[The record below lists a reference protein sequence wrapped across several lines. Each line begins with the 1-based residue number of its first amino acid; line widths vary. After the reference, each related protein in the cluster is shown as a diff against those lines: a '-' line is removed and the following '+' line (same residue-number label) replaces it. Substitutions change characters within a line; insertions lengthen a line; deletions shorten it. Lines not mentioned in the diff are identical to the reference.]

1 MHLRTSVVVWL
12 CVIAGCAVDP
22 TVDPNADSEAVVAQS
37 LAVRNPLERNLDAV
51 LRANGGS
58 GCDQEDG
65 RQICIVTTTVDPP
78 RVLRIDDAIPSL
90 TTLRRCTAASC
101 TIVAPPPPP
110 KALHCSA
117 LAPCLP
123 LAVGCV
129 HGEMHC
135 EPSPGPF
142 GGRDLNCEC
151 TVLD

>member
-12 CVIAGCAVDP
+12 SVIAGCAVDQ
-22 TVDPNADSEAVVAQS
+22 TIDPNVESEAVVAQS
-37 LAVRNPLERNLDAV
+37 VATRNPLERNLDAM

-58 GCDQEDG
+58 GCDQENG
-65 RQICIVTTTVDPP
+65 RQVCIVTTTVEPR
-78 RVLRIDDAIPSL
+78 RVLRINDPIPSL
-90 TTLRRCTAASC
+90 ATLSVCTAASC

-110 KALHCSA
+110 KAFHCSA

-129 HGEMHC
+129 HGELHC

-142 GGRDLNCEC
+142 GAHDLYCEC